1 MGSADLTAVE
11 EFFPMSTTKRNW
23 ATGYYAGF
31 FWMGVVMTLACIA
44 LILAGNTET
53 FYRLERTSFP
63 LSWAF
68 AGVAIF
74 EFLAAEI
81 CHHYDS
87 VAREAKDG
95 RSRSARDREA
105 IEAQSWL

>member
-1 MGSADLTAVE
+1 
-11 EFFPMSTTKRNW
+11 MSTTKRNW
-23 ATGYYAGF
+23 VAGYYAGF

-68 AGVAIF
+68 AGVAIL

-87 VAREAKDG
+87 AAREAQN
-95 RSRSARDREA
+95 RSSRSVRDREA
-105 IEAQSWL
+105 LEAQS